1 MSHFI
6 VHEKKKTLYT
16 LHILNKELHKIQS
29 SKVYSKKISL
39 LRAICLKNFFKQ
51 HTITLE
57 WLRNIIQSHTPCR
70 KRIQF
75 VESFYNCMI
84 ENKVY
89 NPNTIFITN

>member
-39 LRAICLKNFFKQ
+39 ARAVCLKNFFKQ

-57 WLRNIIQSHTPCR
+57 WLRNIIQTHTPCR

-75 VESFYNCMI
+75 VQSFYNCMI
-84 ENKVY
+84 EKHAY
-89 NPNTIFITN
+89 DPNSVFIVH